1 METDQKEDTKTPEV
15 KNVVFVIIALIAAI
29 AVALWLTL

>member
-1 METDQKEDTKTPEV
+1 MENTNQEEPRGREV